1 MRSNR
6 HPLKV
11 LMRVVSVSLIAPMSA
26 GAAPPEGKGHGNPHK
41 EHKQQKAYK
50 RGEAQA
56 PKPGHGTRSA
66 STPVSIGFDRVR
78 RIALT
83 HRYTGYRSLP
93 PGIRM
98 NLARG
103 KPLPPGIARKTVPG
117 AMLAE
122 LPSYPG
128 YEWRIA
134 GTDLVLVAIATAV
147 IADVLFD
154 VFE

>member
-1 MRSNR
+1 MRFNH
-6 HPLKV
+6 HPLNI
-11 LMRVVSVSLIAPMSA
+11 LMLLLSVGLLAPLSA
-26 GAAPPEGKGHGNPHK
+26 GAAPPEGKGHGKPDK

-50 RGEAQA
+50 KGHPQG
-56 PKPGHGTRSA
+56 PKSSPGARSA
-66 STPVSIGFDRVR
+66 SPSVSIGFDRAR

-103 KPLPPGIARKTVPG
+103 KPLPPGIARKRVPG

-122 LPSYPG
+122 LPYYPG